1 MGRPGSRPAGLSRS
15 LIALAVALVIALLAL
30 SPANALFAAQG
41 QPPATTEPDAEGAEP
56 FPAGRSGES
65 VYADACSSCHGRS
78 GMGRIGPAL
87 AGNRNLERADYVL
100 ALILRGGD
108 GMPAFAGRIT
118 QGEIFEV
125 AGHIRSSWGNDFGG
139 LPAGQLAAQWWRGAE
154 DSGELFRSVC
164 ARCHGAEGG
173 GRIGPALAL
182 NDNLTDPQ
190 YVAGKILHGQGGM
203 PAFETLLDAETIA
216 ALGTYIRTS
225 FGNDFG
231 PLELGTVLELQTVP
245 ASRVG
250 GALQATASSR
260 AGTPG
265 ELVVPVGGVGGR
277 PLPNEQEYMR
287 ACAPCHGPAGQGG
300 VGPPLAGNANAES
313 AEFVIERVL
322 RGAGRMPAFGHRLS
336 SARIAAIVT
345 HERTA
350 WGNGF
355 GQVTPERVEALRQAQ
370 DRQGVPDEELASG
383 ADLYADNCA
392 VCHGS
397 LGGGSVAAPALAGN
411 PALGDDRHVLSRI
424 VMGGEGMPPFG
435 QALSSAEIAAL
446 ASHVRTA
453 WGNDFGA
460 VDLGRAQ
467 DYHGGASGVP
477 PP

>member
-1 MGRPGSRPAGLSRS
+1 VGRRPDRRLPGLWRIF
-15 LIALAVALVIALLAL
+15 IALPVALGVALLAL
-30 SPANALFAAQG
+30 ALANALFAAQG
-41 QPPATTEPDAEGAEP
+41 QPAADGVEP
-56 FPAGRSGES
+56 FPGERSGEAI
-65 VYADACSSCHGRS
+65 YADACSSCHGRA
-78 GMGRIGPAL
+78 GTGRIGPAL

-108 GMPAFAGRIT
+108 GMPAFAGRLS
-118 QGEIFEV
+118 QGEVFEV
-125 AGHIRSSWGNDFGG
+125 AEHIRSSWGNDFGG

-154 DSGELFRSVC
+154 DTGELFRRVC
-164 ARCHGAEGG
+164 ARCHGEEGG

-182 NDNLTDPQ
+182 NENLSNPQ

-203 PAFETLLDAETIA
+203 PAFETLLGSESIA
-216 ALGTYIRTS
+216 ALGSFIRTS

-231 PLELGTVLELQTVP
+231 PLEFGTVLELQTVP

-250 GALQATASSR
+250 GAQQATASSR

-265 ELVVPVGGVGGR
+265 ELVAPVGGAGDR

-287 ACAPCHGPAGQGG
+287 ACAICHGPAGQGG
-300 VGPPLAGNANAES
+300 VGPPLAGNPNVES
-313 AEFVIERVL
+313 PEFVLERVL

-336 SARIAAIVT
+336 NARIAAIAT

-355 GQVTPERVEALRQAQ
+355 GQVNPARVDALRQGQ
-370 DRQGVPDEELASG
+370 GQQGVPDEEIASG

-446 ASHVRTA
+446 ASRVRNA
-453 WGNDFGA
+453 WGNGFGR
-460 VDLGRAQ
+460 VDIGRAQ
-467 DYHGGASGVP
+467 DYHGGAADLALP
-477 PP
+477 